1 MDDSKQKYIK
11 KLEEISHV
19 SIEEAK
25 KILVEQARNEA
36 KADIARIIRESEEEA
51 RLTSSKRA
59 REILGD
65 ALAHGALEIVPEY
78 TVSIIKIQ
86 DEDIKGR
93 IIGKEGRNI
102 RAFENATGVDVGL
115 DEEGIIRLSSFDSI
129 RREIAR
135 RSLEILIRD
144 TRVQPFRIEEV
155 VEQERKEVSRIL
167 LEEGEK
173 IAEEAGIFNIHP
185 DLMSI
190 LGRFKFRTSFG
201 QNLIVHSLEVTKIGV
216 HLAAEIGANVEITKL
231 GCLFHDIGKVVSDKE
246 GSHVQLGVELL
257 QKYKIPREVIN
268 CVAEHHQDKP
278 FSSIESVLVYL
289 ADAASGGRPGA
300 RHEDVEEYVKR
311 IRDMEEIAK
320 KFDGVIDAY
329 AFEAGRELRVVID
342 PGKLDDI
349 ETTITAKR
357 IKDEVDKKLI
367 VPGVVRVTAI
377 REFRTSEPKE

>member
-1 MDDSKQKYIK
+1 MDDSKQRYIK

-86 DEDIKGR
+86 EEDIKGR

-320 KFDGVIDAY
+320 KFDGVVDAY

>member
-320 KFDGVIDAY
+320 KFDGVVDAY

>member
-86 DEDIKGR
+86 EEDIKGR

-231 GCLFHDIGKVVSDKE
+231 GCLFHDIGKVVSDRE